1 MRITLRP
8 TPESIRQFDR
18 LIAPLERIS
27 ARLEGPMERV
37 GGDAIR
43 QAFAQNFSSEGQGG
57 WPQLSEAW
65 TVPERRRLGYA
76 GEHPILKRTGSLM
89 RSVTERG
96 HPLHT
101 SEVRQTGAGRFTV
114 EIGSEDRRYNL
125 LHFGGRTA
133 LGTVI
138 PARPMAILW
147 PQQEEQIEQAL
158 IWAADQAA
166 GLR

>member
-65 TVPERRRLGYA
+65 TVPERRAQGFA
-76 GEHPILKRTGSLM
+76 
-89 RSVTERG
+89 
-96 HPLHT
+96 
-101 SEVRQTGAGRFTV
+101 
-114 EIGSEDRRYNL
+114 
-125 LHFGGRTA
+125 
-133 LGTVI
+133 
-138 PARPMAILW
+138 
-147 PQQEEQIEQAL
+147 QQ
-158 IWAADQAA
+158 
-166 GLR
+166 